1 MSGRTAWSKR
11 VAANGIKMPTFALD
25 KIRKPGASLDDLFP
39 HIDWSA
45 DNDVYARLDDWSA
58 VDKMFAHLG
67 DLSTL
72 DAILPADLM
81 LDKLDGL
88 FQPIDKPMGN
98 RGGRRTSHR

>member
-1 MSGRTAWSKR
+1 MAKKGGGKR
-11 VAANGIKMPTFALD
+11 D
-25 KIRKPGASLDDLFP
+25 KDADCGVFNEIQEPWASLDDLFP
-39 HIDWSA
+39 HIHWSA

-88 FQPIDKPMGN
+88 FQPSDKPMGKRRPR